1 VAADLV
7 EEELERIGRA
17 RRGSRQIEGRRRGL
31 RLGGRLVLGLDA
43 LDAASVELVDDLG
56 ELCLV
61 EIVLERQRL
70 EVRLADRAALVGV
83 IDELRQKIVLQ
94 RVQWSLR
101 SFLS

>member
-1 VAADLV
+1 V
-7 EEELERIGRA
+7 E
-17 RRGSRQIEGRRRGL
+17 
-31 RLGGRLVLGLDA
+31 
-43 LDAASVELVDDLG
+43 DLG

-61 EIVLERQRL
+61 EIVLECQRL